1 MMRRVGGMMEV
12 RNVGTDTCYS
22 SSCSSS
28 SDSDQNGFGAPRH
41 LRGPTRRPGFQPPE
55 LHRRR
60 QIATLTLELAG
71 LPPSAHRRR
80 CLIQVENTVGIE

>member
-1 MMRRVGGMMEV
+1 MMRRVGGMLEV

-28 SDSDQNGFGAPRH
+28 SDSEQNGFSAPRH
-41 LRGPTRRPGFQPPE
+41 HRGPTRRPGFQPPE
-55 LHRRR
+55 FHRLR